1 MSPATIQGSEYPLHK
16 VLSDEFDFEIPLYQR
31 PYAWTTEH
39 ATELFDDLQT
49 SINNDH
55 MPIGEL
61 DPYFFGSIVLIKT
74 RELPRSEI
82 IDGQQ
87 RLTTITILLGA
98 LREAIEDKEFGK
110 GLTPFL
116 YSEGSKVLGTD
127 NRYRLRLRQ
136 RDETFFR
143 AHIQIPGG
151 IARLQYLDLAQL
163 PDSQQRICE
172 NALVLLQKVTAL
184 SDEMRQRLAQFVVQR
199 CYLVVVFT
207 PDMDSAYRIFSVL
220 NDRGLDLSH
229 TDILKAELIGKAP
242 EGEQATYTKR
252 WEDAE
257 EQIGRESFKDLFAH
271 IRMIKQ
277 KAKMR
282 TTVLKELREKL
293 KGEEPRQFIDSTV
306 VPLTNAYDTLK
317 CRNYV
322 GSRHAEEINDVLG
335 WLNQIDNFDW
345 MPPAIL
351 YLSQNGNEP
360 DALLRFFT
368 HLERLSAGLMILR
381 AGINERLER
390 YGALLACIEGR
401 SDLFAPDAPLLLTE
415 QQRNQI
421 LSTLDG
427 EVYPIQRI
435 RRYVLLRLDAALA
448 GAGARYNYPVITV
461 EHVLPQSPA
470 QGSQWLQWFPTPEM
484 CKLWTHRLANLVLL
498 TQRKNSQ
505 AGNFE
510 FDEKKQKY
518 FNTKAGGVSPF
529 VLTTQV
535 LQKAT
540 WTPEILDAR
549 QKELIGQLKGIW
561 QL

>member
-16 VLSDEFDFEIPLYQR
+16 VFSDEFDFEIPLYQR

-39 ATELFDDLQT
+39 ATELFDDLHT
-49 SINNDH
+49 SINSDH

-74 RELPRSEI
+74 RELPSSEI

-87 RLTTITILLGA
+87 RLTTITILLAA
-98 LREAIEDKEFGK
+98 LRETIEDQEFGK
-110 GLTPFL
+110 GLTSFL

-136 RDETFFR
+136 RDEMFFR
-143 AHIQIPGG
+143 EHIQIPGG
-151 IARLQYLDLAQL
+151 IARLQPLDPAQL
-163 PDSQQRICE
+163 TDSQQRIRE
-172 NALVLLQKVTAL
+172 NALVLSQKVTAL

-199 CYLVVVFT
+199 CYLVVVST
-207 PDMDSAYRIFSVL
+207 PNMDSAYRIFSVL

-229 TDILKAELIGKAP
+229 TDILKAELIGKMP
-242 EGEQATYTKR
+242 DGEQAAYTKR

-257 EQIGRESFKDLFAH
+257 EQIGREGFKDLFAH

-282 TTVLKELREKL
+282 ATVLKELREKL
-293 KGEEPRQFIDSTV
+293 KDEEPRRFVDKTV

-317 CRNYV
+317 CEDYV
-322 GSRHAEEINDVLG
+322 GSSHAEDINDVLG

-351 YLSQNGNEP
+351 YLSQNGNAP
-360 DALLRFFT
+360 DVLLRFFT

-381 AGINERLER
+381 ASINDRLER
-390 YGALLACIEGR
+390 YGMLLADIENKA
-401 SDLFAPDAPLLLTE
+401 DLYAPDAPLLLTAKE
-415 QQRNQI
+415 RKQM
-421 LSTLDG
+421 LDTLNGD
-427 EVYPIQRI
+427 VYPIQRI

-448 GAGARYNYPVITV
+448 GAGARYNYPIITV

-470 QGSQWLQWFPTPEM
+470 PLSQWLQWFPTLEM
-484 CKLWTHRLANLVLL
+484 RELWTHRLANLALL

-505 AGNFE
+505 ASNFE

-518 FNTKAGGVSPF
+518 FSTKGGGVSPF

-535 LQKAT
+535 LQQAA
-540 WTPEILDAR
+540 WTPEVLVAR
-549 QKELIGQLKGIW
+549 QEELIDRLKAIW